1 VKAPRKEEDEMPSN
15 TTTCRVCSR
24 PLRTPLSIAQ
34 GVGPKCG
41 KKVRQAMQAIL
52 DQVRQGEGVSHAQ
65 SLYALSP
72 DELQRVMEQNVRE
85 AYLAQMRQRRRP
97 IRIPVRVEV
106 DSDSRSCL
114 NEPTTVTWID
124 ADHAVVESDGGG
136 RYETTNT
143 SCTCPHF
150 LHRLSRDPERAAE
163 GCRHMQA
170 MRLARQQVA
179 QQRRERRRQARQEP
193 VLPVEV
199 HEENRLTFAQ
209 IDWTEEAQREEVLN
223 IWRQNRVF
231 DGIYMSRDEQAWQ
244 TLQERAGQ
252 DWDYQYENVLG
263 GTGVSFGVELEVE
276 FDSQSQRTAALNEL
290 YQEQLTFTNQM
301 QGYHS
306 EGRSGFW
313 KAERD
318 GSLGSYGVEIVSPVL
333 YDTPDNWKQIEKATE
348 ILRRHGAKTTNRC
361 GGHIHVGIAPLD
373 HRTYSWQRLARI
385 GVGFERQF
393 YRMGGA
399 NSESY
404 RQSGQP
410 GQHRGSSYAKPL
422 EWISFGGNAEATAAR
437 RQISSERYKIFN
449 TTNID
454 HLNPRLR
461 KPAVEMRYP
470 NGSIDHRQIQAQI
483 QVANA
488 VVHQAAAIRN
498 DSPQSEFTPRFS
510 ETSRHLRYRDR
521 SVSTSR
527 EEANFREF
535 LDVLGNPHDRLAAT
549 WLWVRGKAE

>member
-1 VKAPRKEEDEMPSN
+1 MPSN
-15 TTTCRVCSR
+15 TAACRVCSR

-52 DQVRQGEGVSHAQ
+52 DQVRQGEGVPHAQ

-72 DELQRVMEQNVRE
+72 EELQRVMEQDVRE
-85 AYLAQMRQRRRP
+85 AYLAQRRQRRRP

-124 ADHAVVESDGGG
+124 ADHAVVQSDGGG

-150 LHRLSRDPERAAE
+150 LQRLSRDPEQAAE

-170 MRLARQQVA
+170 MRLARQQVT
-179 QQRRERRRQARQEP
+179 QQRRERRRQTRQEP

-209 IDWTEEAQREEVLN
+209 IDWTEEAQREGVLN
-223 IWRQNRVF
+223 IWRQNRAF
-231 DGIYMSRDEQAWQ
+231 DGVYISRDEQAWQ
-244 TLQERAGQ
+244 TLKEKAVQ
-252 DWDYQYENVLG
+252 DWEYQYENVLG

-276 FDSQSQRTAALNEL
+276 FDNQSQRNAALNAL

-318 GSLGSYGVEIVSPVL
+318 GSLGGYGVEIVSPVL
-333 YDTPDNWKQIEKATE
+333 YDTPDNWRQLEKTTE
-348 ILRRHGAKTTNRC
+348 ILRRHGAKVTNRC
-361 GGHIHVGIAPLD
+361 GGHIHIGIAPLD

-385 GVGFERQF
+385 GVSFERQF

-399 NSESY
+399 DSESY

-422 EWISFGGNAEATAAR
+422 ERISFGGNAEATAAR

-454 HLNPRLR
+454 HMNPRLR

-510 ETSRHLRYRDR
+510 ETSRHLRYHDR
-521 SVSTSR
+521 SVSPHR

-535 LDVLGNPHDRLAAT
+535 LDVLGNPQDRLAAT
-549 WLWVRGKAE
+549 WLWARGKAE